1 MVETEQ
7 IQHTELLTRET
18 LRDRLTALPRYS
30 ELSSAS
36 RERLVALGISRLCRA
51 NDHLFRQGETSGSL
65 FILLSG
71 RIKMVRSLSNGRSV
85 MLALFSAGDAIGVS
99 LLGGRPS
106 EANFIALESSLLLE
120 IPSSK
125 LLAATQDM
133 PQLLVD
139 LLPILTEKVAE
150 CRNCVIE
157 GTFYRIEPR
166 LARLFLKLAETVGRT
181 EQATTFIPVPLSRQD
196 LADMAGTTI
205 ETSIRIMSRW
215 GKAGI
220 VETRADGFVLH
231 NRQALS
237 KTCNG

>member
-1 MVETEQ
+1 MVQAAQTQ
-7 IQHTELLTRET
+7 QTAALTRDA
-18 LRDRLTALPRYS
+18 LSDRLIALPRFS
-30 ELSSAS
+30 ELPAAS
-36 RERLVALGISRLCRA
+36 RARLVTLGQPRLCRT
-51 NDHLFRQGETSGSL
+51 NDHLFRQGESSDSL

-71 RIKMVRSLSNGRSV
+71 RIKMVRTLSNGRSV

-106 EANFIALESSLLLE
+106 DASFIALESSLLLE
-120 IPSSK
+120 IPTSQ
-125 LLAATQDM
+125 LLAATQEM

-166 LARLFLKLAETVGRT
+166 LARLFLKLAETVGRS
-181 EQATTFIPVPLSRQD
+181 EQTTTFIPVPLSRQD

-231 NRQALS
+231 DRQALS